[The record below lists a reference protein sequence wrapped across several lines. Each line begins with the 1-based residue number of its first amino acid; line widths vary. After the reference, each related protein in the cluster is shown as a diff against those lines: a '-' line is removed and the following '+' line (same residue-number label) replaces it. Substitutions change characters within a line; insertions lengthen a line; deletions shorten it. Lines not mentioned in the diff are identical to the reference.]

1 MQKYHSFENFLWDN
15 YYNEIFTAVNKFI
28 KRNYGSLGFYGR
40 IEPDNLKLDDYRIR
54 SVIFHKATGDRI
66 RFNAT
71 VCAEI
76 IIRGQRRRDYESSS
90 VEKWFSVQLTGSM
103 KDGLNSISIEGVDN
117 YSKEKYN
124 KEDALTRYMVPYLYA
139 KDLDTEAEKFL
150 SKYYPAALRKPMPLS
165 MDTLL
170 SNMQLKKAYAP
181 LPDNIFGRTYFSS
194 AKVNLCDP
202 NGSNEREEKITAGT
216 IIINP
221 NIVFIRNIGSENNTV
236 VHECVHWDRHY
247 NFFELQ
253 KILNPG
259 VKAISCEV
267 VEEYSSKSEGL
278 EKELKWMEW
287 QANALA
293 PRILVP
299 TRTAKK
305 KLEAIL
311 TELRMTYPEQKEA
324 ARMELAILQLS
335 RFYGVSTIL
344 AKMRA
349 IEMGFDDAEGTSVF
363 VNGRYYPAYSFK
375 RGALKKNQ
383 TFIIDERNAIFLFNV
398 NPALREML
406 QIGQIIYAN
415 GMVAINDPKYV
426 TKSEVGTPILTE
438 YALSHVDEC
447 CLIFDRTIRVSRSYD
462 DSFYRMC
469 FLCNNIDS
477 STLIEADYNPE
488 YESNQNV
495 KERAEEIKKSKEA
508 MEEIAQNLAL
518 IPSGFG
524 GALTY
529 HMKRRGL
536 TDEELGY
543 RSRISSRM
551 IGEYRRNPEAAAKVS
566 QGRVMALC
574 IGMNLQGFYSEDLLN
589 KAGKPLMMI
598 PEQMLFRQLIYNH
611 SDETLD
617 AWNATLREFGFKEIP
632 S

>member
-170 SNMQLKKAYAP
+170 SNMRLKKAYAP

>member
-139 KDLDTEAEKFL
+139 KDLDIEAEKFL

-344 AKMRA
+344 ANMRA

>member
-1 MQKYHSFENFLWDN
+1 MRKYDSFENYLWDK
-15 YYNEIFTAVNKFI
+15 YYNEIFAAINIFI
-28 KRNYGSLGFYGR
+28 KHNYGNLGLFGR
-40 IEPDNLKLDDYRIR
+40 IEPEDLKLDDYRIK
-54 SVIFHKATGDRI
+54 SVVFRQAAGDRI

-76 IIRGQRRRDYESSS
+76 IIRGQRRRDYESSG

-103 KDGLNSISIEGVDN
+103 KDGLESISIEGVDT
-117 YSKEKYN
+117 YSKGRYN

-139 KDLDTEAEKFL
+139 KDLDAEAEKFL
-150 SKYYPAALRKPMPLS
+150 RKYYPAALQKPMALS

-170 SNMQLKKAYAP
+170 SNMHLKKAYSP
-181 LPDNIFGRTYFSS
+181 LPDNIFGRTYFSG
-194 AKVNLCDP
+194 AMVNLCDP
-202 NGSNEREEKITAGT
+202 DGSNEREEEISAGT
-216 IIINP
+216 ILINP

-259 VKAISCEV
+259 IKAISCEV
-267 VEEYSSKSEGL
+267 VEKYDSKSEGL

-305 KLEAIL
+305 KLETIL
-311 TELRMTYPEQKEA
+311 TEIRMMYPDQSEA

-335 RFYGVSTIL
+335 EFYGVSTIL

-363 VNGRYYPAYSFK
+363 INGRYYPAYSFK

-383 TFIIDERNAIFLFNV
+383 TFVIDERNAIILFNV

-406 QIGQIIYAN
+406 SAGQIIYAN
-415 GMVAINDPKYV
+415 GMVVINDPKYV
-426 TKSEVGTPILTE
+426 TKSETGASILTE
-438 YALSHVDEC
+438 YALAHVDEC
-447 CLIFDRTIRVSRSYD
+447 CLIFDRTIQVSRSYD

-477 STLIEADYNPE
+477 STLIEAQYNPD
-488 YESNQNV
+488 YKNNQNV
-495 KERAEEIKKSKEA
+495 KERAEEIKKSKVA
-508 MEEIAQNLAL
+508 MAEIAENLAL

-529 HMKRRGL
+529 HMNRRGL
-536 TDEELGY
+536 TDEELSY
-543 RSRISSRM
+543 RSGVSSRM
-551 IGEYRRNPEAAAKVS
+551 IGEYRRNPEAAAKIS

-589 KAGKPLMMI
+589 KAGKPLMML